1 MENPPR
7 QASLTIN
14 WYWTQTLLG
23 PNLAGCYMPG
33 FSLGRWAT
41 QPRACSQPI
50 SWSTPLGSGIPSSRA
65 ILPCGAARGRL
76 RTSRTSAGLSG
87 SACRERSAGMGQRQP
102 HNRAGRCGAGRLRCG
117 QVPGQSR
124 GGPGAVRTGR
134 GVARAGP
141 GAGLGSGSHPGNAR
155 RARTWS
161 TRAGRRRAG
170 AAAQPISAALSSVQ
184 TGAQWSERRAR
195 CSQAWRERR
204 AADGPA
210 RQWAVARGSGQ
221 PMGALRGRARAR
233 LGCPCR
239 VLG

>member
-102 HNRAGRCGAGRLRCG
+102 HNRAGRCGAVRADCG
-117 QVPGQSR
+117 ADRSR
-124 GGPGAVRTGR
+124 GGGPGAVPGRCGQVAVWHGRVPGR
-134 GVARAGP
+134 GSGPVHIRATLGGRGRGARGRV
-141 GAGLGSGSHPGNAR
+141 GGVR
-155 RARTWS
+155 
-161 TRAGRRRAG
+161 GRRRSQSAPRSHRCKQEHNG
-170 AAAQPISAALSSVQ
+170 ASGGRAAAKLGASAARL
-184 TGAQWSERRAR
+184 TGRPANGRWRVAPDSQWAR
-195 CSQAWRERR
+195 CGG
-204 AADGPA
+204 GPG
-210 RQWAVARGSGQ
+210 RG
-221 PMGALRGRARAR
+221 
-233 LGCPCR
+233 
-239 VLG
+239 